1 MLKRILLTTLTLC
14 TIPISVSHAAEM
26 AVVAGQGIEFKQV
39 DFPFDDSPLLDSAVG
54 RMEANLYV
62 LREQAGF
69 PSGFLNL
76 LVDGLWQ
83 VRNMPVPTEVDYPYP
98 QLTSNFDLGIN
109 EGTDVT
115 TLNATIVFSETLL
128 TTAPS
133 PNPSDF
139 GVGSISVSQGGF
151 GDSFGA
157 DSTGSAVS
165 PPAMA
170 GISFGDAT
178 NNRQAFQLDH
188 PNIETAV
195 NQCYPMAIANS
206 LQFLEDTTKLN
217 LPHSH
222 VKGLR
227 GDNSLVGQIGLAMN
241 RNATSRT
248 TGSGVNGLP
257 GIQGKMKYLVDNN
270 LQDQIQTRHW
280 GLANNQ
286 NVSVSSGNKTAT
298 STAQGNALNF
308 DKLVEALEGG
318 ENCEAGYIH
327 SRGGHFVDIV
337 AAGYIAGQ
345 PFVIEASDIAQRDD
359 TKGSGKNG
367 LIFSHLKDTDNDGS
381 LNMNGSTTELVAMI
395 CQKFIP
401 PPPTDSSLMPPPAME
416 YFIPGAALKVTKV
429 DDPAGHSCCTTP
441 PPSSV
446 NLTIANGT
454 FTLQALTNTI
464 SWLPLIGVIDALL
477 ELNAAGSSTVADLPN
492 TSTSFSGT
500 LSADKITADIA
511 LGTGGEL
518 PGGVPITYTVEIT
531 PDGGWPWLVDSMSTS
546 LRVNGVRGTHTVA
559 AGEAISIS
567 VGVDSGVTTG
577 DGEWFLAA
585 QIGEAVGSLDIATGM
600 WKTGLSPSRVAAIE
614 TVSNENV
621 FTLTSG
627 LPAGEY
633 TFYFGI
639 DNNVNGTVDA
649 DTLALDSF
657 VLTVE

>member
-1 MLKRILLTTLTLC
+1 
-14 TIPISVSHAAEM
+14 
-26 AVVAGQGIEFKQV
+26 
-39 DFPFDDSPLLDSAVG
+39 
-54 RMEANLYV
+54 
-62 LREQAGF
+62 
-69 PSGFLNL
+69 
-76 LVDGLWQ
+76 
-83 VRNMPVPTEVDYPYP
+83 
-98 QLTSNFDLGIN
+98 
-109 EGTDVT
+109 
-115 TLNATIVFSETLL
+115 
-128 TTAPS
+128 
-133 PNPSDF
+133 
-139 GVGSISVSQGGF
+139 
-151 GDSFGA
+151 
-157 DSTGSAVS
+157 
-165 PPAMA
+165 
-170 GISFGDAT
+170 
-178 NNRQAFQLDH
+178 
-188 PNIETAV
+188 
-195 NQCYPMAIANS
+195 
-206 LQFLEDTTKLN
+206 
-217 LPHSH
+217 
-222 VKGLR
+222 
-227 GDNSLVGQIGLAMN
+227 
-241 RNATSRT
+241 
-248 TGSGVNGLP
+248 
-257 GIQGKMKYLVDNN
+257 
-270 LQDQIQTRHW
+270 
-280 GLANNQ
+280 
-286 NVSVSSGNKTAT
+286 
-298 STAQGNALNF
+298 
-308 DKLVEALEGG
+308 
-318 ENCEAGYIH
+318 
-327 SRGGHFVDIV
+327 
-337 AAGYIAGQ
+337 
-345 PFVIEASDIAQRDD
+345 
-359 TKGSGKNG
+359 
-367 LIFSHLKDTDNDGS
+367 
-381 LNMNGSTTELVAMI
+381 
-395 CQKFIP
+395 
-401 PPPTDSSLMPPPAME
+401 ME

-518 PGGVPITYTVEIT
+518 PGGLPITYTVEIT